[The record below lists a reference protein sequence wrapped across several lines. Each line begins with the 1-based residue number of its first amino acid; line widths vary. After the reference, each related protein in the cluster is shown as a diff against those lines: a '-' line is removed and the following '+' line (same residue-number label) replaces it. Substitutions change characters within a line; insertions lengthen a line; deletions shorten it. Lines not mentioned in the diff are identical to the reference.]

1 MKQVI
6 FDTDIGI
13 DDAMALLF
21 LHYSPAVQLRAVVTG
36 FGNASVDDTTRN
48 ALFLADRFAIPA
60 PVYRGAAEPIGAR
73 LGVGYPD
80 FVHGKNGLGDIDIGT
95 SLRIPEPVSGAQ
107 GIVDIVTARPGEVS
121 IVAVGRMTNLALAL
135 GLCADLPKLVKEVV
149 VMGGAFGGNGHSGN
163 VSPVAEANI
172 AGDPQAADRVCT
184 SGLPLTIVGL
194 DVTHETIATAA
205 FFDQLRSS
213 AGAAGQLIHVISRC
227 YLEFHK
233 RINGSYECPVH
244 DSSAVAYLLRPELF
258 ATRKAVVRVAT
269 TGIAMGQT
277 IAAVPGAGYS
287 TDSWQDQPIC
297 NICTDVD
304 SQGLLDFYLQTLSH
318 AATNGA

>member
-36 FGNASVDDTTRN
+36 FGNASVDNTTRN
-48 ALFLADRFAIPA
+48 ALFLADRFDISA
-60 PVYRGAAEPIGAR
+60 PVYRGAAEPVGAR
-73 LGVGYPD
+73 LGNGYPD
-80 FVHGKNGLGDIDIGT
+80 FVHGRNGLGDIDTGT
-95 SLRIPEPVSGAQ
+95 PEREAESISGAQ
-107 GIVDIVTARPGEVS
+107 GIVDIVTAQPGEIS
-121 IVAVGRMTNLALAL
+121 IVAVGRMTNLSLAL
-135 GLCADLPKLVKEVV
+135 DLCGDLPDMVKEVII
-149 VMGGAFGGNGHSGN
+149 MGGAFGGNGHSGN

-194 DVTHETIATAA
+194 DVTEETIATNT
-205 FFDQLRSS
+205 FFDRLRAN
-213 AGAAGQLIHVISRC
+213 AGSAGQLIYEISRC
-227 YLEFHK
+227 YLDFHHG
-233 RINGSYECPVH
+233 INGRYECPVH

-258 ATRKAVVRVAT
+258 TTRKAVVRVAT
-269 TGIAMGQT
+269 KGIAMGQT
-277 IAAVPGAGYS
+277 IAAVPG
-287 TDSWQDQPIC
+287 QDYESDAWRNQPVC

-304 SQGLLDFYLQTLSH
+304 SGNLLDLYLQTLNQ
-318 AATNGA
+318 AARNCA